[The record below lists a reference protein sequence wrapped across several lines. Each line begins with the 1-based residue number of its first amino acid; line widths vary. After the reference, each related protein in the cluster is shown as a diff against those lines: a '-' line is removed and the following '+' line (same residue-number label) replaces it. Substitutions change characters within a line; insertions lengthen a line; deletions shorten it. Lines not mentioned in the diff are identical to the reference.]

1 MCSSSKNGD
10 KFYFDKLFGKDY
22 KPTPPQ
28 KKILDLTR
36 GSEGI
41 RKGQALKK
49 QPRYTEKLG
58 LNELC
63 VLWWTN
69 SKCNKLHVCYVQQSV
84 SGYSW
89 QEAPVDKKSQAVSI
103 FEEKLQLL
111 GFAHAGQSFVNT
123 DIWTRWRLCNFK
135 PPHSGKTLLNSSGS
149 EALILNM
156 WPCQ

>member
-1 MCSSSKNGD
+1 MSRTVD
-10 KFYFDKLFGKDY
+10 YFGQMERDGFKCALHQKTETNSILTNCLE
-22 KPTPPQ
+22 KTISLPPPK

-89 QEAPVDKKSQAVSI
+89 
-103 FEEKLQLL
+103 
-111 GFAHAGQSFVNT
+111 
-123 DIWTRWRLCNFK
+123 
-135 PPHSGKTLLNSSGS
+135 
-149 EALILNM
+149 
-156 WPCQ
+156 